1 LEQLQFVGKL
11 VSMFAIVKIIN
22 CALDKII

>member
-1 LEQLQFVGKL
+1 LQFVGKL
-11 VSMFAIVKIIN
+11 VSMFAIAKIIN